1 MVISLPRS
9 LAWLAGLALI
19 LAMSGCAG
27 NGGAEA
33 GQGSEAAHSSSRAE
47 DAFAVMEGKQETQT
61 GLTPAGRGS
70 ISTETVT
77 AGASGEIRVRVV
89 VDTFRVFN
97 DSVSLQQAREQT
109 LAFAREVALQKSLPV
124 DVTINT
130 LFTDMYVERNANFD
144 EQAAKSIFMLS
155 SSAGRFQSEKVLEE
169 YPVFDQASHSLRYH
183 IRYQAEVIRQP
194 RAYNSAYDLKVSLS
208 NTLLRDGER
217 FEVAATANSDGWLY
231 IFDFLP
237 DQSVTLAFPTR
248 LFPDNRI
255 EAWEPWRQQLA
266 AAILPDRDVCVETLY
281 FVFSADPISG
291 WEDFCANVSPSDY
304 ALSGGEDSFIQFQ
317 TWLGRGD
324 PSKRV
329 EKLAQLHIYK

>member
-1 MVISLPRS
+1 MRS
-9 LAWLAGLALI
+9 RTGLVSFLLALLLV
-19 LAMSGCAG
+19 LAGCAG
-27 NGGAEA
+27 NKAEPASNAGA
-33 GQGSEAAHSSSRAE
+33 SSSRAE
-47 DAFAVMEGKQETQT
+47 MAFADMEGRPVSQT
-61 GLTPAGRGS
+61 SVQGSQQGS
-70 ISTETVT
+70 ISSETIKIEAA
-77 AGASGEIRVRVV
+77 AGGKVSVE

-97 DSVSLQQAREQT
+97 DSITLQQAREQT

-130 LFTDMYVERNANFD
+130 LFTDMYVERNARFD

-155 SSAGRFQSEKVLEE
+155 SSAGRFQSEKVLEA
-169 YPVFDQASHSLRYH
+169 YPVFDEASHSLRYH
-183 IRYQAEVIRQP
+183 IRYAAEVIRLP
-194 RAYNSAYDLKVSLS
+194 RAYNSAYNLNVSLS

-217 FEVAATANSDGWLY
+217 FSVSATANSDGYLY

-248 LFPDNRI
+248 LYPNNKI
-255 EAWEPWRQQLA
+255 EAGETWTQQLA
-266 AAILPDRDVCVETLY
+266 AITLPGREHNIETLY
-281 FVFSADPISG
+281 FIFTAEPISG
-291 WEDFCANVSPSDY
+291 WEDFCANLSPEDH
-304 ALSGGEDSFIQFQ
+304 AQSGGEGSFIQFQ